1 MSSAS
6 PVLFA
11 NLNNHAQNNKNKNMN
26 LLNMKTLS
34 SNSGLNNNNNNNN
47 STNNKSLNTSNQTV
61 NDSGISSAQSL
72 SSFTFTSP
80 TNSSSIP
87 SPTISLL
94 SSSSSSPSS
103 SSSSPIS
110 NLLIPSSNTNTSAN
124 LNQSL
129 NKLANLNSS
138 QLSKDNEITSA
149 KKSAALSNISATIA
163 KHQLLQQL
171 NGAKSPT
178 NINSSINN
186 KLLSLSL
193 DNNNN
198 SSSNGV
204 ACSLVKSNTNIYYN
218 LKVDTNASKA
228 IHYCNHCTNSDC
240 KAIHKSLTKPLIA
253 HSQPVAQP
261 SVTTSLT
268 SNSSNNNPRL
278 SAAQPLARIFLS
290 PQLQPHQQIQL
301 QPAPLSPTQLANS
314 SFTNANQS
322 SQQNQQQNQNNQFN
336 KLLGANI
343 NFIFERRYPLVQL
356 NSNLLNTAT
365 GQLQSPTSNTN
376 VSTSFSNNNNSEPLQ
391 LSPSSSPSATQ
402 LLNSALNQLAQPNR
416 HILISRGGNNGAFGH
431 NNTHNN
437 HHHHSFK
444 QNENNELA
452 SSPTTLSFPLPLS
465 PSPHNNNH
473 HQQSSFILQSNAN
486 PASPTS
492 KSATFSI
499 NFNRLPMNNASS
511 LSNRRH
517 LLQHVNESNDSNGI
531 SNNSNNNSLNHDQ
544 YELNIDET
552 QPSPTSMFP
561 INLNNLN
568 LSYKNILFL
577 DQVNKFILRN
587 KKKTS

>member
-34 SNSGLNNNNNNNN
+34 SNSGLNNNNNA
-47 STNNKSLNTSNQTV
+47 TNNKSPIINASNQTV

-110 NLLIPSSNTNTSAN
+110 NLLIPSSNATSAN

-178 NINSSINN
+178 NSNINN

-198 SSSNGV
+198 NNGV

-268 SNSSNNNPRL
+268 SNSSNNNNPRL

-322 SQQNQQQNQNNQFN
+322 SQQNQPQNQNNQFN

-416 HILISRGGNNGAFGH
+416 HILISRGSNNGALAH
-431 NNTHNN
+431 NHNN

-444 QNENNELA
+444 QNENEMA

-465 PSPHNNNH
+465 PSPHNH
-473 HQQSSFILQSNAN
+473 HQQSSFILQSNTN

-511 LSNRRH
+511 TSNRRH
-517 LLQHVNESNDSNGI
+517 LLQHVNELNDS
-531 SNNSNNNSLNHDQ
+531 NSNNNVLNHDQ

-587 KKKTS
+587 TKKITKQADLN